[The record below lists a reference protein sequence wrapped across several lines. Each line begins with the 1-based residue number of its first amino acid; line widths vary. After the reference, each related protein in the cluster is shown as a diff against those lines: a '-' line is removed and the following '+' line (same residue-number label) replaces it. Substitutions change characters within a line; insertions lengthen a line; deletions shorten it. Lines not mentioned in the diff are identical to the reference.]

1 MSTDLLGDLAVNT
14 MHGSTILNLET
25 SIYNAYMNINPQRI
39 TVYLFFDTWFIR
51 CLYILE
57 IKLVKK

>member
-14 MHGSTILNLET
+14 MHGPTILNLET